1 MMRRGTHEQWLQEST
16 ARRADTSL
24 FDVYVRSRLDAWGRE
39 FRLDRPLPELG
50 HQSRNI
56 LAVLIEHHGEIPE
69 RAIGFK
75 PLSIPVDAMQ
85 VEDVVTRI
93 HAEAPAMAW
102 VLRCYYGSGGRVA
115 QERYMRACQL
125 AHYAM
130 SRRQFF
136 TLHDLGFNRV
146 AGALSALA
154 KTA

>member
-1 MMRRGTHEQWLQEST
+1 MMRRGNRDDVVPLPQ
-16 ARRADTSL
+16 ARRPDTGL
-24 FDVYVRSRLDAWGRE
+24 FDVYVRTRLDAWGRE
-39 FRLDRPLPELG
+39 FKLDRLLPELG

-69 RAIGFK
+69 RSVGFK
-75 PLSIPVDAMQ
+75 PLSIPIEAMQ
-85 VEDVVTRI
+85 VEDIVTRI

-102 VLRCYYGSGGRVA
+102 VLRCYYGSSGRVA
-115 QERYMRACQL
+115 QERYMRACEL